1 MSNFLAVDTSSR
13 YLTVI
18 AQKGD
23 KIQKSFIE
31 NCALNHS
38 VVLMDEIERTLSRAQ
53 LTPAECDFFAA
64 VTGPG
69 SFTGIRIGI
78 SCIKGFATALNK
90 RAVGVTS
97 LEMLSYNVNSD
108 CPYLV
113 AIDAAHGNFYAC
125 GYNLKGEC
133 DIPPQFLSREQV
145 EVFCRPVYGFEDMGL
160 QNYVRLSVEDCLLPA
175 VKAICER
182 QGRSGGLEALY
193 IKKSQ
198 AEEERAARLAKNE

>member
-18 AQKGD
+18 AVKGETVE
-23 KIQKSFIE
+23 KSFIE

-53 LTPAECDFFAA
+53 LTSAECDYFAA

-78 SCIKGFATALNK
+78 SCIKGFALATGK
-90 RAVGVTS
+90 RAAGVTTF
-97 LEMLSYNVNSD
+97 EMLSYNVNSD
-108 CPYLV
+108 CPYVV

-125 GYNLKGEC
+125 GYKASGVC
-133 DIPPQFLSREQV
+133 DIQPQFLKKEQV
-145 EVFCRPVYGFEDMGL
+145 EKLNRPVFGFEELDFE
-160 QNYVRLSVEDCLLPA
+160 NYTRLKVEDCLLHA
-175 VKAICER
+175 VRFFCEKK
-182 QGRSGGLEALY
+182 GRRGGMEALY
-193 IKKSQ
+193 VKKSQ
-198 AEEERAARLAKNE
+198 AEEERAARLANGE